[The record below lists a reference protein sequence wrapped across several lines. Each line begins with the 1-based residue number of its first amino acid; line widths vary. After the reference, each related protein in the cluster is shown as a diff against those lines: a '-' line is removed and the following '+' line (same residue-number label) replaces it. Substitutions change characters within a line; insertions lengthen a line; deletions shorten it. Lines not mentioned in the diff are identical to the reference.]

1 MKPQLAIAVLLG
13 VLFCPFAASAQDE
26 NPVIFGTY
34 FYCDQSRESTADVL
48 VENVLGAIFDRH
60 VEAGNLTA
68 WGWLGHHSGGKWRRV
83 HYMVAASQDGL
94 LDTRDQVI
102 EEFGEYSSASQEL
115 NAICP
120 SHDDYIWTFEAG
132 SEPGDELAQERPAA
146 GYSTYFTCDISREA
160 RADTLIMEAIG
171 PILDRHVG
179 EGELN
184 SWGWFSHTSGGKW
197 RRLVVYDGADHKSVL
212 NAVQAAITDVGAE
225 QQAAGTEFSE
235 ICNSHTDYMWNIL
248 VARP

>member
-1 MKPQLAIAVLLG
+1 VLVG
-13 VLFCPFAASAQDE
+13 VLFVPLAASAQDE
-26 NPVIFGTY
+26 APIVHGAY
-34 FYCDQSRESTADVL
+34 YYCDQSREATADMI
-48 VENVLGAIFDRH
+48 VENVLAEIFDRH

-83 HYMVAASQDGL
+83 QYMVAANQDAL
-94 LDTRDQVI
+94 LDTRDQII
-102 EEFGEYSSASQEL
+102 EELLGEYSSATQGL
-115 NAICP
+115 IAACP
-120 SHDDYIWTFEAG
+120 SHDDYIWTFQAG
-132 SEPGDELAQERPAA
+132 SQPGDDLAQERPSA

-160 RADTLIMEAIG
+160 RADTLVMEAIG

-184 SWGWFSHTSGGKW
+184 SWGWFSHTSGGKY
-197 RRLVVYDGADHKSVL
+197 RRLAVYDGADHKSVL
-212 NAVQAAITDVGAE
+212 NAVQAAIADVGAE
-225 QQAAGTEFSE
+225 QQAASTEFSE